1 MHEKRE
7 TYHYLN
13 GQLWHR
19 ACYLCWRMKLRF
31 PINSMTLLCEDDE
44 QYPQQQMQL
53 IHVLYNEHNI
63 INTQK
68 KMYTKCKK
76 ITIRIIYRQISHT
89 WYPVSLFWSSEIIKH
104 CCPYV
109 RYALRDTYIII
120 KSFIS
125 YRRIVSTHESDD
137 TVWISYKSYRI
148 VKLYV
153 SYDT

>member
-1 MHEKRE
+1 MTSCLLSLLKNE
-7 TYHYLN
+7 TTISHKFHDLVV
-13 GQLWHR
+13 
-19 ACYLCWRMKLRF
+19 WRWWTVSSTTDAIDSC
-31 PINSMTLLCEDDE
+31 PVQWT
-44 QYPQQQMQL
+44 QYYKYP
-53 IHVLYNEHNI
+53 
-63 INTQK
+63 K

-125 YRRIVSTHESDD
+125 YRHIVSTHHESDD
-137 TVWISYKSYRI
+137 TVWVSYKSSRI
-148 VKLYV
+148 IKLYV
-153 SYDT
+153 LYNT